1 MSQATSRRSDEVL
14 DPLEQIFKTAKNW
27 WFWCLLKLWV
37 AINCYISKTRCKHAP
52 PRGALVQYLF
62 WKKVW
67 YVFLFQW
74 YFQIRC
80 MYINVW
86 SYGNSCFQYNW
97 SPPVLGCEGA
107 SRTKV
112 YSCLEKL
119 HVSTNFVRDTT
130 TFLVTQDHR
139 ICWTT
144 KAWLTTNS

>member
-1 MSQATSRRSDEVL
+1 MGLKTSTSFSYLQDFCKPRSSCVVIETNCFIQGFDLGTLQTFILEKSLVRIFTSMVL
-14 DPLEQIFKTAKNW
+14 SNAAYVHKF
-27 WFWCLLKLWV
+27 
-37 AINCYISKTRCKHAP
+37 TRCKHAP

-86 SYGNSCFQYNW
+86 SYGNSCFQYTW

-112 YSCLEKL
+112 YSCLG
-119 HVSTNFVRDTT
+119 
-130 TFLVTQDHR
+130 
-139 ICWTT
+139 
-144 KAWLTTNS
+144 